1 MAHDGAALTPPA
13 ARATTAGPRAW
24 PRPTLVTW
32 DSDAPSPSDR
42 AAAMIRI
49 EARDKGVRLLR
60 LDRPQKRNAM
70 DGAMVAALL
79 AALREAGEDPAVT
92 AVVLAGAV
100 DSFSAG
106 ADLAEMKQLA
116 ADPAARQAR
125 SALTVAL
132 MDAPARVPRP
142 VVAAVQGAAMGA
154 GASLA
159 LACDAVAMAE
169 DARLAWPEA
178 KHAMLPRLVAPVLL
192 RHLGPKASF
201 DLLATGR
208 AVGATEALALGLA
221 TRIVPAAQ
229 VEAEACVM
237 AAAAA
242 LLPPESMLELKRMV
256 HA

>member
-1 MAHDGAALTPPA
+1 
-13 ARATTAGPRAW
+13 
-24 PRPTLVTW
+24 
-32 DSDAPSPSDR
+32 
-42 AAAMIRI
+42 MIRI
-49 EARDKGVRLLR
+49 EPRDNGVRLLR
-60 LDRPQKRNAM
+60 LDRPAKRNAM

-79 AALREAGEDPAVT
+79 AALREAGEDHSVA
-92 AVVLAGAV
+92 AVVLAGAQG
-100 DSFSAG
+100 SFSAG
-106 ADLAEMKQLA
+106 ADLAEMKHLA
-116 ADPAARQAR
+116 ADPPARQAR

-132 MDAPARVPRP
+132 MEAPALVPKP
-142 VVAAVQGAAMGA
+142 VVAAVQGVAMGA

-208 AVGATEALALGLA
+208 AVGAAEALALGLA
-221 TRIVPAAQ
+221 TRIVAPAD
-229 VEAEACVM
+229 VEAEACAM

-242 LLPPESMLELKRMV
+242 LLPSEAMAELKRMV